1 MTMRLP
7 RGILLALT
15 ILSCSFLSA
24 ILFADAL
31 APSITPADPKS
42 VISFLNQ
49 SVAWYRNFPAEQQ
62 LATDSNDASFLIDN
76 RKLSGQIV
84 ALSFDFAH
92 ADADLLS
99 RQSSQATPAP
109 AQSDAATQS
118 TYRSSVD
125 MAAQADQQ
133 VTELE
138 GEIALFKQQLATA
151 GAAARPRIESAI
163 AETQS
168 ELDLAK
174 TRSNVL
180 QNMVQFVG
188 GIDSGG
194 KGAPNLKAQILEL
207 QRAVPA
213 ANTSAAPTS
222 GNQAPSSASSP
233 VDVYP
238 ARKPVPPGIFGLVS
252 DLLSLRR
259 KMSGLD
265 DSIQLCES
273 LAAASRSLSAP
284 LNATLQAFVKRGDA
298 LAVQADTSNAAGLLQ
313 EKNALDALNQDFKQA
328 SDVAMP
334 LGKQSIL
341 LDLYKSN
348 LANWRSSVHTQYSA
362 DFKTLLYGLLNLS
375 LFIVAALLFS
385 ELWRR
390 AIFRYVQDPRRRYQF
405 MLLRRISMWFVIGM
419 VIAYAFASE
428 LGSLATFA
436 GLLTAGI
443 ALALQNVIL
452 AFAGYFFLIGKYG
465 VRVGDR
471 VQISSIT
478 GEVVDIGL
486 IRMHLAE
493 LSSGESDAEPTG
505 RVVGFSN
512 SVVFEAGKG
521 FFKQIP
527 DTSFI
532 WHQITLILAP
542 ESNYKKVEERLMGA
556 VNSVFADYKEAME
569 QQRLHMERSLAMISV
584 KTFEP
589 QSRLRLT
596 QTGLEVAIRYP
607 LDLEKA
613 SEVDDRITRSLL
625 DAIDREPKLKLVG
638 TATPNLQ
645 PIIPTPTA
653 PPSTPAPS
661 QP

>member
-7 RGILLALT
+7 RAILLALT

-24 ILFADAL
+24 ILFADASN
-31 APSITPADPKS
+31 PSITPADPKS

-49 SVAWYRNFPAEQQ
+49 SVAWYRNFPSEQQ
-62 LATDSNDASFLIDN
+62 LATDSNDASFLSDN
-76 RKLSGQIV
+76 RKLSDQIV
-84 ALSFDFAH
+84 RLSFDFAL

-99 RQSSQATPAP
+99 RQSSQANAAP
-109 AQSDAATQS
+109 SQSDAATQS
-118 TYRSSVD
+118 TYRSTVD
-125 MAAQADQQ
+125 MASQADQQ

-138 GEIALFKQQLATA
+138 GEISLFKQQLTSAT
-151 GAAARPRIESAI
+151 AAARTRIESAL

-174 TRSNVL
+174 TRRDVL

-188 GIDSGG
+188 AIDSGG
-194 KGAPNLKAQILEL
+194 KGAPNFRAQILEL

-213 ANTSAAPTS
+213 ASPSTGSTA
-222 GNQAPSSASSP
+222 GNQSSGPAPSP
-233 VDVYP
+233 VDVYS
-238 ARKPVPPGIFGLVS
+238 ARKPVPAGIFGLIT

-265 DSIQLCES
+265 DSIQICNS
-273 LAAASRSLSAP
+273 LAATSRTLSAP
-284 LNATLQAFVKRGDA
+284 LDASLQDFARRGDT
-298 LAVQADTSNAAGLLQ
+298 LAVQADTSNASGLLQ
-313 EKNALDALNQDFKQA
+313 EKTALDALNQDFRQA

-348 LANWRSSVHTQYSA
+348 LTNWRASVHTQYSA
-362 DFKTLLYGLLNLS
+362 EFKTLLYSLLTLS
-375 LFIVAALLFS
+375 LFIIAALLVS
-385 ELWRR
+385 EFWRR
-390 AIFRYVQDPRRRYQF
+390 TIFRYVQDPRRRYQF
-405 MLLRRISMWFVIGM
+405 LLLRRISMWFVIGI

-471 VQISSIT
+471 VQISDIT

-486 IRMHLAE
+486 VRMHLAE
-493 LSSGESDAEPTG
+493 LSSGESDAQPTG
-505 RVVGFSN
+505 RVVGFAN
-512 SVVFEAGKG
+512 SVVFQAGSG

-527 DTSFI
+527 DTNFI
-532 WHQITLILAP
+532 WHQITLILAAD
-542 ESNYKKVEERLMGA
+542 SNYKEVEDRLMGA
-556 VNSVFADYKEAME
+556 VNSVFADYKDAME
-569 QQRLHMERSLAMISV
+569 AQRRQMERSLTVMSV
-584 KTFEP
+584 KSFAP
-589 QSRLRLT
+589 QSRLHLT
-596 QTGLEVAIRYP
+596 QIGLEVVIRYP
-607 LDLEKA
+607 LDLERA

-625 DAIDREPKLKLVG
+625 DAIDRAPKLKLVG
-638 TATPNLQ
+638 TGTPNLQ
-645 PIIPTPTA
+645 PIIP
-653 PPSTPAPS
+653 PASASPHPGS
-661 QP
+661 GPQS